1 MYEKLISKIL
11 KLEKPTSKKIN
22 QLKLDFCKENNSKEI
37 VKNPRLISFCK
48 NNLREKLIEKL
59 NIKPIREL
67 SGVSVLALFSKP
79 HSCPHGKCIYC
90 PGGPNSEFGDTPQ
103 SYIGKEP
110 AAQRAIRNNF
120 DPYLQVFNRME
131 HYVLMGHIPDKL
143 EVIFM
148 GGTFPSL
155 DKKYKDEFVRLT
167 YKAINDFGKLFI
179 QNKKITKSLN
189 IGIDVDDCLIKTN
202 IKKAVSLYNKKYKKN
217 TMYEEMDI
225 YNFENKEIE
234 KIFFEVHNK
243 NMLKNKIQKNAK
255 KVLKNF
261 KKKKHSL
268 NIITSRSKLEYKN
281 TIKWIDTNF
290 EKNFFNEAIF
300 TFQYNHNKKHLLAKE
315 KKFDIVIDDAPHHL
329 EGYKKNTKAKIVIF
343 DRPWNKN
350 IKEDN
355 KRIFRINNFLDFE
368 KIVNKFSKTN
378 VKKIKWE
385 KFIDFFELKNEK
397 LDFDSKKRQEI
408 IHKKCLK
415 LKKEVL

>member
-22 QLKLDFCKENNSKEI
+22 QLKLDFCKESNSKEI
-37 VKNPRLISFCK
+37 VKNPRLISLCK

-179 QNKKITKSLN
+179 QNKKITKPVN

-202 IKKAVSLYNKKYKKN
+202 IKKAVSLYNKRYKKN

-225 YNFENKEIE
+225 YNFENKEMK

-261 KKKKHSL
+261 KKKK
-268 NIITSRSKLEYKN
+268 T
-281 TIKWIDTNF
+281 
-290 EKNFFNEAIF
+290 
-300 TFQYNHNKKHLLAKE
+300 
-315 KKFDIVIDDAPHHL
+315 
-329 EGYKKNTKAKIVIF
+329 
-343 DRPWNKN
+343 
-350 IKEDN
+350 
-355 KRIFRINNFLDFE
+355 
-368 KIVNKFSKTN
+368 
-378 VKKIKWE
+378 
-385 KFIDFFELKNEK
+385 
-397 LDFDSKKRQEI
+397 
-408 IHKKCLK
+408 
-415 LKKEVL
+415 